1 MHRIMGSHPQ
11 EERRKKVSSS
21 LIQRGLHKFSIV
33 LRLRDITIKQ
43 IIASKQTALHA
54 YQQLK
59 KNSFALCQTFIEEL
73 AAACAAIGN
82 HSQAT
87 ELLQLLTHEH
97 QRALAWRI
105 RHIYG
110 QTKNYGV
117 TRD

>member
-1 MHRIMGSHPQ
+1 MHRIMGSYPQ

-33 LRLRDITIKQ
+33 LRLRNITIEQ
-43 IIASKQTALHA
+43 IIAYKQTALHA

-59 KNSFALCQTFIEEL
+59 KNSSALHRTFIEEL
-73 AAACAAIGN
+73 AAARTATGN

-97 QRALAWRI
+97 Q
-105 RHIYG
+105 
-110 QTKNYGV
+110 
-117 TRD
+117 